1 MLNRFKK
8 QPKHNR
14 KRITTMASTSTYLNF
29 ARNTEEAFNFY
40 KSVFGTAFNGPI
52 ARFGEIP
59 PQEGMPPLP
68 DADKNLVVHIELPI
82 VGGHKLMG
90 TDAPE
95 SMGFKVNFG
104 NNVHIS
110 LHPDTREETKKLF
123 DKLSAGGTV
132 TMELQDMF
140 WGDYF
145 GSCTDKFGVQWMVNC
160 SAK

>member
-1 MLNRFKK
+1 
-8 QPKHNR
+8 
-14 KRITTMASTSTYLNF
+14 MASTSTYLNF

-40 KSVFGTAFNGPI
+40 RSVFGTEFNGPV
-52 ARFGEIP
+52 ARFGDIP
-59 PQEGMPPLP
+59 PQEGMPPMAE
-68 DADKNLVVHIELPI
+68 ADKNLVMHIELPI

-104 NNVHIS
+104 NNVHIN
-110 LHPDTREETKKLF
+110 LQPDTREETKKLF
-123 DKLSAGGTV
+123 EKLSVNGTV

-145 GSCTDKFGVQWMVNC
+145 GSCTDKYGVQWMVNC